1 MKIINEKCKTNDKIY
16 NQLLKGYILHYTF
29 LIFECSGGSLILE
42 QKNNRQ
48 WKEEYNMC
56 GIVGFV
62 GRQEASP
69 ILVEGLS
76 KLEYRGYDSAG
87 VAVLEDG
94 EIKVRK
100 YKGRLK
106 NLEDN
111 LMQSPLNG
119 IIGIGH
125 TRWATHGEPSDIN
138 SHPHTNGNATIS
150 VVHNGIIENY
160 IKLKEWLKTKGYEF
174 YSETDTEVIPNLVD
188 YYYKGDLFEAVTKAT
203 GKMEGS
209 YAIGVICKDEPD
221 KIVAVRKDSP
231 LIVGVG
237 EGEYFIASDIP
248 AVINHTR
255 EVYLLEDKEFVIL
268 TKDGVEIK
276 TEDGEKVDKEI
287 YHVTWDIDAAEKGGY
302 EDFMLKEVHEQP
314 KAIRDT
320 LTSRVLKNAP
330 VQLDDINLTKEELES
345 FDRVFIVAC
354 GTAYHAGLVGKTII
368 EKLAKIPV
376 EVDIASEFRYRD
388 PLITDKSLVIVVS
401 QSGETADTLAVLRD
415 AKKVGAR
422 VLAITNVVGSS
433 VSREADHVIYTWA
446 GPEIAV
452 ASTKA
457 YETMLIAFY
466 ILGIY
471 FGELKGTID
480 NNLAEALKEE
490 LLVLPEKVKA
500 ILDKKDELQ
509 KYASK
514 HYMTKDLFFLGRG
527 LDYAVALEGSLK
539 LKEISYIHSDAY
551 AGGELKH
558 GTIALVEE
566 GTPIIA
572 LLTDDKLKD
581 KMVSNIREVITRGAK
596 VLAIAI
602 EGDNEANEVC
612 HEVIYIPR
620 THELLTPILSVVP
633 LQLIAYYV
641 AKQKGCDVD
650 KPRNLAKSVTV
661 E

>member
-1 MKIINEKCKTNDKIY
+1 
-16 NQLLKGYILHYTF
+16 
-29 LIFECSGGSLILE
+29 
-42 QKNNRQ
+42 
-48 WKEEYNMC
+48 MC
-56 GIVGFV
+56 GIVGYV
-62 GRQEASP
+62 GKGKATDF
-69 ILVEGLS
+69 LVEGLS

-87 VAVLEDG
+87 VAVLIDDV
-94 EIKVRK
+94 INVRK
-100 YKGRLK
+100 QKGRLA
-106 NLEDN
+106 NLEESLDKN
-111 LMQSPLNG
+111 PMNG
-119 IIGIGH
+119 NIGIGH

-138 SHPHTNGNATIS
+138 SHPHSNGSATIS

-203 GKMEGS
+203 SKMEGS

-221 KIVAVRKDSP
+221 KLVAVRKDSP
-231 LIVGVG
+231 LIVGLG
-237 EGEYFIASDIP
+237 KEEYFIASDIP
-248 AVINHTR
+248 AVLNHTR
-255 EVYLLEDKEFVIL
+255 EVYLLEDKEFVII

-287 YHVTWDIDAAEKGGY
+287 YHVTWDVDAAEKGGY

-314 KAIRDT
+314 KAIKDT
-320 LTSRVLKNAP
+320 LTSRVLRNAP
-330 VQLDDINLTKEELES
+330 VKLDDINLSKEELES

-388 PLITDKSLVIVVS
+388 PLISEKSLVIVVS

-415 AKKVGAR
+415 AKKVGAK

-433 VSREADHVIYTWA
+433 VSREAHHVIYTWA

-457 YETMLIAFY
+457 YETQLIALY
-466 ILGIY
+466 VVGLY
-471 FGELKGTID
+471 FGELKGTLD
-480 NNLAEALKEE
+480 SKLAEEIKEE
-490 LLVLPEKVKA
+490 LLALPEKVES
-500 ILDKKDELQ
+500 ILTQKEELQ

-514 HYMTKDLFFLGRG
+514 HYTNKDLFFLGRG
-527 LDYAVALEGSLK
+527 VDYAVALEGSLK
-539 LKEISYIHSDAY
+539 LKEISYIHSEAY

-558 GTIALVEE
+558 GPIALIEKE
-566 GTPIIA
+566 TPVIA
-572 LLTDDKLKD
+572 LLTEDRLRD
-581 KMVSNIREVITRGAK
+581 KMISNIREVVTRGAK
-596 VLAIAI
+596 VLGIAI
-602 EGDNEANEVC
+602 EGDEDAKEVC
-612 HEVIYIPR
+612 DDIIYIPR
-620 THELLTPILSVVP
+620 TNPLLTPVLSVVP
-633 LQLIAYYV
+633 LQLIAYYM

>member
-1 MKIINEKCKTNDKIY
+1 
-16 NQLLKGYILHYTF
+16 
-29 LIFECSGGSLILE
+29 
-42 QKNNRQ
+42 
-48 WKEEYNMC
+48 MC

-388 PLITDKSLVIVVS
+388 PLITDNSLVIVVS

-602 EGDNEANEVC
+602 EGDNEAKEVC